1 MTVEKTGL
9 KAAAAIGTLAIALA
23 ACGGGGSKGS
33 SDDGTP
39 QKGGTLK
46 IAGSSPP
53 DHVDPASAYTTVNQ
67 GFSRNWALTL
77 FANKASNNF
86 SETIP
91 NYPDA
96 AAELPT
102 KENGGISADGKTYT
116 IKLRDGL
123 KWNTNPARPVTAA
136 DFVRGLKRTCN
147 PAKPAGAPYYTDL
160 IEGMADFCKG
170 YAKVDPKS
178 AKAMGDYQEGH
189 DVSGYTAKDDKTLV
203 VKLKQP
209 AGDFLN
215 IIGMSFASA
224 APKEY
229 DNYIPDSPEFRQHT
243 VSDGP
248 YQMTSYSDKKFVLER
263 NPNWDA
269 ASDKLRKA
277 YVDRIEVDLGQDS
290 PDQVQQQLEQGT
302 ADLAWDQPVPTTAI
316 PRLAQDKNKQFRL
329 QDNPA
334 VNPYIVFNLLS
345 PNNKGALAKKEV
357 RQAIEYAIDK
367 VAIAKNYGGV
377 NVAQPVHSA
386 VAPGNVGYDASFNP
400 YPTPNDSGD
409 PAKCKQML
417 AAAGYANGL
426 TLKFPYRTNSN
437 HPRNAQSIQAN
448 LQACGI
454 TVQMAPDT
462 NGNFYGTTLVTPA
475 DAKAGKWDI
484 AAPGW
489 GPDWYGNNGRSGL
502 QPLFDGRA
510 YGPNS
515 VDYGDYNNPQV
526 NAAIDKANQAQSP
539 TEAQQAWLEVN
550 KLVMGDAAIVP
561 LITQKYSTYQA
572 SRVRNA
578 QFLPAFQTYDYSLIW
593 LAKK

>member
-1 MTVEKTGL
+1 MTVEKTGV

-23 ACGGGGSKGS
+23 ACGGGGSGS
-33 SDDGTP
+33 GSGDGTP

-46 IAGSSPP
+46 IAGSSVP
-53 DHVDPASAYTTVNQ
+53 DHIDPASAYTTVNQ

-77 FANKASNNF
+77 FTTKASNNF
-86 SETIP
+86 NETIP
-91 NYPDA
+91 TVPDA
-96 AAELPT
+96 AAEMPT
-102 KENGGISADGKTYT
+102 KENGGLSADGKTYT

-147 PAKPAGAPYYTDL
+147 PASPSGAPYYKDL

-170 YAKVDPKS
+170 YAKVDAKS
-178 AKAMGDYQEGH
+178 ASAMASFQESH
-189 DVSGYTAKDDKTLV
+189 DISGYQAKDDKTLV

-209 AGDFLN
+209 AGDFLS

-229 DNYIPDSPEFRQHT
+229 DNYIPDSQEFRAHT
-243 VSDGP
+243 ISDGP
-248 YQMTSYSDKKFVLER
+248 YQMTSYSDKKFLLDR

-277 YVDRIEVDLGQDS
+277 YVDHIEVDLGQDS

-302 ADLAWDQPVPTTAI
+302 ADLAWDQPVPTPTI
-316 PRLAQDKNKQFRL
+316 PRLAKAKDKRFRL

-334 VNPYIVFNLLS
+334 VNPYIVFNMLS
-345 PNNKGALAKKEV
+345 PNNKGALGKKEV

-386 VAPGNVGYDASFNP
+386 VAPGNVGYDASINP
-400 YPTPNDSGD
+400 YATPNDSGD
-409 PAKCKQML
+409 PAKCKQLL
-417 AAAGYANGL
+417 AQAGYPNGL
-426 TLKFPYRTNSN
+426 TLKFPFRTNSN
-437 HPRNAQSIQAN
+437 HARNAQSIQAN
-448 LQACGI
+448 LMACGI
-454 TVQMAPDT
+454 TAQMTPDT
-462 NGNFYGTTLVTPA
+462 NGSFYSTTLVNPA
-475 DAKAGKWDI
+475 ATKAGKWDI

-502 QPLFDGRA
+502 QPLFDGRQ

-515 VDYGDYNNPQV
+515 TDYGGYDNPQV
-526 NAAIDKANQAQSP
+526 DQLIDKANQAQAP
-539 TEAQQAWLEVN
+539 AEAQQDWAAVN
-550 KLVMGDAAIVP
+550 KMVMDDAVIVP

-572 SRVRNA
+572 ERVHNA
-578 QFLPAFQTYDYSLIW
+578 LFLPAFQTYDYSLIW
-593 LAKK
+593 LSK